1 MMSEELGITGEDESP
16 LKNASVTFFSFLFFG
31 IIPLLPF
38 IVAKIAKSAD

>member
-1 MMSEELGITGEDESP
+1 MSEELGIIGEDKSSS
-16 LKNASVTFFSFLFFG
+16 KNASVTFFSFPIFG